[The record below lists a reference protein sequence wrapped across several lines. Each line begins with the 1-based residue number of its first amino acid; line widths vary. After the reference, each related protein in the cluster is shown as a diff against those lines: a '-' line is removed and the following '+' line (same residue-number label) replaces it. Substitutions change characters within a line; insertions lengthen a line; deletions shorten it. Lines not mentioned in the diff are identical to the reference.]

1 MNSKLILVAAG
12 LWCLLATGSHAANNT
27 GAGVVVV
34 YNTRV
39 PESKDIADHY
49 AAMRNVPSEQVLG
62 FDLSPEEEVNRNEF
76 RQKLQIPLARALED
90 RKLWKIG
97 ERLITVATNQ
107 PPVKERVVVESK
119 IRYAVLCYGVPVRI
133 QGDPTVKE
141 EATDKMR
148 PEMQRNEA
156 AVDNE
161 LALLPLLERKL
172 PIGGPLNNPVYATTN
187 LAALHPT
194 NGILMV
200 ARLDGPTPQIAR
212 ALVDKSMQAE
222 TNGLWGNTYF
232 DLRNITEEGYR
243 IGDTWIRSAS
253 EIARHLGFET
263 MVDENPGTFPA
274 SYPMDHIAFYVGWYD
289 ENVSGPFTQPEVE
302 FMPGAFAYHLHSFSA
317 GTLRTATR
325 HWVGP
330 LLSKG
335 VTATMG
341 SVYEP
346 YLAGTPDLGIFA
358 GRFLFYGYSFG
369 EAAYTSQPVL
379 SWMTTVVGDP
389 LYSPYIR
396 SPEELHDQFIRTE
409 NPMLEWYYARL
420 ININMINAKP
430 ISGCIKLLEDLEL
443 TKRSTILSEKLASLY
458 WAIGKPSSAIFTYT
472 RALNLKPSPQQRL
485 RLLLTR
491 SAKYTENEQP
501 AEALADYET
510 ILKLY
515 PQYSDKLT
523 LYRKMLPLATQ
534 LGRKTEQDLYNGEI
548 ERLTAK
554 K

>member
-1 MNSKLILVAAG
+1 
-12 LWCLLATGSHAANNT
+12 
-27 GAGVVVV
+27 
-34 YNTRV
+34 
-39 PESKDIADHY
+39 
-49 AAMRNVPSEQVLG
+49 
-62 FDLSPEEEVNRNEF
+62 
-76 RQKLQIPLARALED
+76 
-90 RKLWKIG
+90 
-97 ERLITVATNQ
+97 
-107 PPVKERVVVESK
+107 
-119 IRYAVLCYGVPVRI
+119 
-133 QGDPTVKE
+133 
-141 EATDKMR
+141 
-148 PEMQRNEA
+148 
-156 AVDNE
+156 
-161 LALLPLLERKL
+161 
-172 PIGGPLNNPVYATTN
+172 
-187 LAALHPT
+187 
-194 NGILMV
+194 
-200 ARLDGPTPQIAR
+200 
-212 ALVDKSMQAE
+212 
-222 TNGLWGNTYF
+222 
-232 DLRNITEEGYR
+232 
-243 IGDTWIRSAS
+243 
-253 EIARHLGFET
+253 